1 MPTIRPRYA
10 GIISGSDMDNWDVLS
25 SNYLLETPWVRV
37 IHDRLRNRDSGEE
50 RDYYYLTS
58 PGEAVATVALTDEG
72 CVLLTRQYRHPLRRV
87 IWDLPAGALEPGEDP
102 AEAARRELLEE
113 TGYRAGKLTRL
124 AYFNQFPGSMN
135 IGTHLFLA
143 QELTW
148 AGQQLDPGEELE
160 VVTMPFDQVLEMVL
174 KGDVV
179 DGSLMLGML
188 LVAQKRPDFMEPD

>member
-1 MPTIRPRYA
+1 MADWDIR
-10 GIISGSDMDNWDVLS
+10 SSDF
-25 SNYLLETPWVRV
+25 LLKTPWVSV
-37 IHDRLRNRDSGEE
+37 IHDRLRKRDSGEE

-58 PGEAVATVALTDEG
+58 PGEAVASVALTDEG

-87 IWDLPAGALEPGEDP
+87 IFDLPAGAMEPGEDP

-113 TGYRAGKLTRL
+113 TGYRTGELTRL

-143 QELTW
+143 QELAW

-160 VVTMPFDQVLEMVL
+160 VVHMPFDQALEMVL
-174 KGDVV
+174 KSEVI
-179 DGSLMLGML
+179 DGSLMLGIL
-188 LVAQKRPDFMEPD
+188 LVAQKRPDLNHNVI